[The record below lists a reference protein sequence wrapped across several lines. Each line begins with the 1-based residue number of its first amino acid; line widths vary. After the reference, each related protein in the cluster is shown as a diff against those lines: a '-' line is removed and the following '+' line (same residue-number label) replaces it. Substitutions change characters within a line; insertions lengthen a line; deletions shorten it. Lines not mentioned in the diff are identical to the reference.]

1 MNIISIHTVQQ
12 NFTHINLFLSV
23 CTACIRRGKG
33 RWGSGIGVPLVW
45 IPAWCR
51 QLVAWGL
58 QVKKRPPCKVLR
70 ISLLIAAKL
79 AKECSRIG
87 AERGWRA
94 QGRKRF
100 EAKSKARRGQV
111 QEPRAP
117 TASYGGEPTG
127 IKARVAK
134 SRRFG

>member
-1 MNIISIHTVQQ
+1 
-12 NFTHINLFLSV
+12 LP
-23 CTACIRRGKG
+23 
-33 RWGSGIGVPLVW
+33 GVFRLKRDPL
-45 IPAWCR
+45 AK
-51 QLVAWGL
+51 L
-58 QVKKRPPCKVLR
+58 LR
-70 ISLLIAAKL
+70 ISLPIAAKL
-79 AKECSRIG
+79 AKECSSIG
-87 AERGWRA
+87 DERGWRS

>member
-1 MNIISIHTVQQ
+1 M
-12 NFTHINLFLSV
+12 
-23 CTACIRRGKG
+23 CPDDRR
-33 RWGSGIGVPLVW
+33 
-45 IPAWCR
+45 
-51 QLVAWGL
+51 
-58 QVKKRPPCKVLR
+58 
-70 ISLLIAAKL
+70 
-79 AKECSRIG
+79 
-87 AERGWRA
+87 RA

-117 TASYGGEPTG
+117 SASYGGEPTG